1 MSSKTKYIFV
11 TGGVTSSLGKGIIS
25 ASLAKLLQA
34 RGLSVTIQKLDP
46 YINVDPGTLN
56 PYEHGECYV
65 TDDGA
70 ETDLDLG
77 HYERFLNVNTSQDN
91 NVTTGKIYQ
100 SVINRERR
108 GDYLGK
114 TVQVIPHI
122 TNEIKDHIIQLGKD
136 DSYDVVIT
144 EIGGTVGDIESLP
157 FIESIRQLKWD
168 LPGKVLFVH
177 LTLIPYLSTSG
188 ELKTKPTQH
197 SVKTLLEYGI
207 QPDILVCRT
216 EYHLDSDL
224 RKKIALFCNVEQKC
238 VIESIDAKTIYEV
251 PLLMKE
257 EKLDEV
263 VCEKLSLLGK
273 DHYELK
279 KWEKFLNHLSEP
291 ERTTEIALI
300 GKYVELKDSY
310 ISIAESLIHA
320 GAENKTRVNI
330 HWIHSSEMEGENIKN
345 QLSKMDGIIVAP
357 GFGSR
362 AVEGKISAVKFAREN
377 QVPFLGICLGM
388 QCAVIEFARNVIGF
402 KEAHSTEINSDT
414 SYPVISMMEE
424 QKELK
429 NLGGTMRLGA
439 YDCHVEKDSLLHKI
453 YENDVISERHR
464 HRYEFNNKYM
474 KDFEENGVVFSGK
487 NKANNLME
495 TIEIP
500 DHPWFIGVQYHPEY
514 KSRVVNPH
522 PLFSSFVK
530 AALTHQTNAVDSLS
544 TVNP

>member
-1 MSSKTKYIFV
+1 MHFV
-11 TGGVTSSLGKGIIS
+11 FIKGGVASSLGKGIAS
-25 ASLAKLLQA
+25 ASLATLLKS
-34 RGLSVTIQKLDP
+34 RKFKVRIRKLDP
-46 YINVDPGTLN
+46 YLNVDPGTMS
-56 PYEHGECYV
+56 PYQHGEVYV

-157 FIESIRQLKWD
+157 FIESIRKLKWD

-522 PLFSSFVK
+522 PLFISFVK

>member
-34 RGLSVTIQKLDP
+34 RGLSVTIQRLDP

-330 HWIHSSEMEGENIKN
+330 HWIHSSEMKGENIN
-345 QLSKMDGIIVAP
+345 HQLSKMDGIIVAP

-522 PLFSSFVK
+522 PLFISFIK

>member
-100 SVINRERR
+100 SVINRERK

-136 DSYDVVIT
+136 DTYDVVIT

-168 LPGKVLFVH
+168 LPGMVLFVH

-216 EYHLDSDL
+216 EYHLDIDL

-251 PLLMKE
+251 PILMKE

-263 VCEKLSLLGK
+263 VFEKLSLQGK
-273 DHYELK
+273 DNYELN
-279 KWEKFLNHLSEP
+279 KWNTFLNHLSNP
-291 ERTTEIALI
+291 EKTTEIALI

-330 HWIHSSEMEGENIKN
+330 HWIHSSEMEGENVN
-345 QLSKMDGIIVAP
+345 QQLSKMDGIIVAP

-362 AVEGKISAVKFAREN
+362 AVEGKISTVKFAREN

-388 QCAVIEFARNVIGF
+388 QCAVIEFARNVIGL
-402 KEAHSTEINSDT
+402 KEANSTETNSDT
-414 SYPVISMMEE
+414 PFPVISMMEE
-424 QKELK
+424 QKQLK

-439 YDCHVEKDSLLHKI
+439 YDCHVERDSLLHKI
-453 YENDVISERHR
+453 YKNDVISERHR

-474 KDFEENGVVFSGK
+474 KDFEENGIVFSGK

-522 PLFSSFVK
+522 PLFINFIK
-530 AALTHQTNAVDSLS
+530 AALTYQTNSVNSLTTINS
-544 TVNP
+544 

>member
-100 SVINRERR
+100 SVINRERK

-136 DSYDVVIT
+136 DTYDVVIT

-263 VCEKLSLLGK
+263 VIEKLSLQGK
-273 DHYELK
+273 DHYELN
-279 KWEKFLNHLSEP
+279 KWNTFLNHLSVP
-291 ERTTEIALI
+291 ESTTEIALI

-330 HWIHSSEMEGENIKN
+330 HWIHSSEMEGENVSH

-362 AVEGKISAVKFAREN
+362 AVEGKVNAVKFAREN
-377 QVPFLGICLGM
+377 RVPFLGICLGM

-414 SYPVISMMEE
+414 PYPVISMMEE
-424 QKELK
+424 QKQLK

-464 HRYEFNNKYM
+464 HRYEFNNKYV
-474 KDFEENGVVFSGK
+474 KDFEENGIVFSGK

-522 PLFSSFVK
+522 PLFINFIK
-530 AALTHQTNAVDSLS
+530 AALSYQTNSVDSLTTINS
-544 TVNP
+544 

>member
-251 PLLMKE
+251 PLLMKK

-330 HWIHSSEMEGENIKN
+330 HWIHSSEMEGENIN
-345 QLSKMDGIIVAP
+345 HQLSKMDGIIVAP

-377 QVPFLGICLGM
+377 KVPFLGICLGM

-402 KEAHSTEINSDT
+402 KEAHSTEVNNNT

-439 YDCHVEKDSLLHKI
+439 YDCHIEKDSLLHKI

-464 HRYEFNNKYM
+464 HRYEFNNKYI

>member
-487 NKANNLME
+487 NKVNNLME

-522 PLFSSFVK
+522 PLFVSFIK

-544 TVNP
+544 TVNS

>member
-263 VCEKLSLLGK
+263 VCEKLSLLGN

-330 HWIHSSEMEGENIKN
+330 HWIHSSEMEGENIKH

-495 TIEIP
+495 TIEIT

-522 PLFSSFVK
+522 PLFISFIK

>member
-100 SVINRERR
+100 SVINRERK

-136 DSYDVVIT
+136 DTYDVVIT

-257 EKLDEV
+257 EKLDKV
-263 VCEKLSLLGK
+263 VIEKLSLQGK
-273 DHYELK
+273 DHYELN
-279 KWEKFLNHLSEP
+279 KWNTFLNHLSDP
-291 ERTTEIALI
+291 ESTTEIALI

-330 HWIHSSEMEGENIKN
+330 HWIHSSEMEGENVSQ

-362 AVEGKISAVKFAREN
+362 AVEGKINAVKFAREN

-414 SYPVISMMEE
+414 PYPVISIMEE
-424 QKELK
+424 QKQLK

-464 HRYEFNNKYM
+464 HRYEFNNKYV
-474 KDFEENGVVFSGK
+474 KDFEENGIVFSGK

-522 PLFSSFVK
+522 PLFINFIK
-530 AALTHQTNAVDSLS
+530 AALSFQTNSVDSLTTINS
-544 TVNP
+544 

>member
-263 VCEKLSLLGK
+263 VCEKLSLLGN

-522 PLFSSFVK
+522 PLFISFIK